1 MKYHKSTNLGIE
13 IEICVEKEKYKSLK
27 STRKNQETVYKYPK
41 GEDPFR
47 PGYVSNSSNSN
58 NSNSNNSNSN
68 KSEELRDILLTID
81 PTCECTNN
89 KTHTSAEIVSPRML
103 PDELPIFYSFLEEQ
117 LMEDM
122 SKIEQAKTC
131 GIHVHWSN
139 RDLQLYPDDMNY
151 IFEFIR
157 ILFHLRKYF
166 NTKVVD
172 VGFSGRLHHYNNI
185 IQKPIIITPMLPR
198 VKNKIFI
205 CEVLKI
211 NLDNNITL
219 NDIEEQ
225 LLDTDLKVYEWK
237 ESEIFKRVDEL
248 FFYLQKEKLELYL
261 ILFFVIAISNQESF
275 LTEELE
281 FVKNDF
287 KHLEYITDKHL
298 IYYIDFTNK
307 KIKELYIIDNLI
319 KLVREVEKIYENP
332 KNKFGG
338 VALRG
343 LHYMDTFFKKNF
355 DNETYKSIKKTQDIM
370 KHFYNL
376 MSPSR
381 LNGAKV
387 LSIKKIPTKLRD
399 ILFFEE
405 KEKLSNYSENVTHK
419 YIIENIKS
427 NLFKSGMSFYDLKDF
442 HMEMRIFALDDLFR
456 KDKKVN
462 AQKIV
467 SEIDSFVEKTEHFF
481 VSIIDRLNKMYDPK
495 KKEIPESKKEL
506 YDEFFLMDKT
516 YQPRNRAVTEKLREL
531 FGIEQM
537 GSVKSRSVKSK
548 SIKSRSVKSRSVK
561 PRLQRSPKGKGKGRR
576 TKTSRRN
583 SNLLSN

>member
-47 PGYVSNSSNSN
+47 PGYESNSGSNK
-58 NSNSNNSNSN
+58 NNSNSN
-68 KSEELRDILLTID
+68 KSEELRDILLTKD
-81 PTCECTNN
+81 PTCKCTNRQ
-89 KTHTSAEIVSPRML
+89 THTPAEIVSPRMS

-139 RDLQLYPDDMNY
+139 RDLQLYPDDYNY
-151 IFEFIR
+151 LFEFIR

-172 VGFSGRLHHYNNI
+172 AGFSGRLHHYDDI
-185 IQKPIIITPMLPR
+185 IQKPIIITPKTPQ

-205 CEVLKI
+205 CKVLKI

-225 LLDTDLKVYEWK
+225 VLDTDLKVYQWR
-237 ESEIFKRVDEL
+237 ESYNFKRIYKL
-248 FFYLQKEKLELYL
+248 FFYLHEEKLDIFL

-275 LTEELE
+275 LTKEMG
-281 FVKNDF
+281 FIKNDY
-287 KHLEYITDKHL
+287 KYSADITSENL
-298 IYYIDFTNK
+298 IYYLDFTNEK
-307 KIKELYIIDNLI
+307 MKELYIIDNLI
-319 KLVREVEKIYENP
+319 KLLREVEKIYENP
-332 KNKFGG
+332 KDRFGSWALEGLKHMRTDLKEIVNKEFHGN
-338 VALRG
+338 LE
-343 LHYMDTFFKKNF
+343 N
-355 DNETYKSIKKTQDIM
+355 TQDLM
-370 KHFYNL
+370 KHFYTL
-376 MSPSR
+376 MSEKKTSSMKSRAIKYLPSE
-381 LNGAKV
+381 
-387 LSIKKIPTKLRD
+387 LRD

-405 KEKLSNYSENVTHK
+405 KEKLSKYSENITHK
-419 YIIENIKS
+419 YIIENIIS

-456 KDKKVN
+456 RDKKVT

-516 YQPRNRAVTEKLREL
+516 YKPRNRAVTEKLREL

-537 GSVKSRSVKSK
+537 GSVKSRSVKS
-548 SIKSRSVKSRSVK
+548 RAK
-561 PRLQRSPKGKGKGRR
+561 PSLQRSPKGKGKGRR

-583 SNLLSN
+583 SNLLSNLLSN